1 MGLPVEE
8 SRVQF
13 RGSWLGLLKTLV
25 TDPIAANLLRNV
37 AVKILRRYD
46 VDLLSAARA
55 PVNVATHA
63 IASAMSVFIAR
74 PRNFACEIKESS
86 LENAGATDSVRAIRG
101 HGTPLSQT
109 GVLPDW

>member
-1 MGLPVEE
+1 VMGLPVEE

-55 PVNVATHA
+55 PVNVA
-63 IASAMSVFIAR
+63 I
-74 PRNFACEIKESS
+74 
-86 LENAGATDSVRAIRG
+86 ENAGATDSVRAIRG